1 MGVILARVR
10 RVLITAA
17 AILLFLVLAGA
28 TYQGAATALER
39 RQFPHP
45 GRLVDVGGHQLHLYC
60 LGAGTPTV
68 VLEAPATGM
77 SAAWGWVQPDVAQV
91 TRTCTYDRA
100 GLGWS
105 ESGDRGY
112 DPAAVPS
119 ELHALLEQAGEPG
132 PYVVGGQ
139 GLGAALATLYAAQ
152 FGPEVA
158 ALVLVD
164 PPLPDQPARRSVTRL
179 LNASPWLARAGVLR
193 ATRMMSDNASGLPDV
208 SAGPLSAFLNRP
220 DHLTRAAR
228 ELARW
233 GETITLASSAA
244 VDPSIPIA
252 RVEAAGPSHT
262 ALLTDRDRG
271 AAVAGSIRAIVH
283 RVRAPAPSEVEGA
296 R

>member
-17 AILLFLVLAGA
+17 VILMFLVLAGA

-60 LGAGTPTV
+60 IGGGTPTV

-91 TRTCTYDRA
+91 TRICTYDRA

-119 ELHALLEQAGEPG
+119 ELHALLEGAGEPG

-158 ALVLVD
+158 ALVLID
-164 PPLPDQPARRSVTRL
+164 PPMADQPSRRSGTRL

-193 ATRMMSDNASGLPDV
+193 ATRMMSNNASGLPDV

-220 DHLTRAAR
+220 DHLTRAAA

-233 GETITLASSAA
+233 DDTVIMASGAA
-244 VDPSIPIA
+244 VGLSIPSA

-262 ALLTDRDRG
+262 ALLTDAARG
-271 AAVAGSIRAIVH
+271 AAVASTIRAVIE
-283 RVRAPAPSEVEGA
+283 RVRAPAVSGIEGP